1 MRVAATDDGMIEGL
15 RRDRP
20 AFLAS
25 VMTAA
30 EADIAFRGGAG
41 IIDCKDPASGALG
54 ALDTRTVRD
63 IVAVIA
69 GRVPVSATI
78 GDLPAEADAMVS
90 AAAAMSATG
99 VDIVKIGFFGD
110 QDPRQAIAAL
120 GQESRPPIQLVA
132 VLMAD
137 RNPDIS
143 LLPILANHGFAGAM
157 LDTADKSA
165 GRLTTV
171 LSSDR
176 LTEFVQVAAANGL
189 SVGLAGSL
197 QRGDIAGLARLG
209 ADVLGF
215 RGALCTS
222 GRASGLDP
230 KHLAAVRH
238 EFERARSA
246 SAAREKSVA

>member
-1 MRVAATDDGMIEGL
+1 MIEGL

-30 EADIAFRGGAG
+30 EADMTLHGGAG

-54 ALDTRTVRD
+54 ALDAEAVRN

-69 GRVPVSATI
+69 RRVPVSATI

-110 QDPRQAIAAL
+110 EDPRRAIVAL
-120 GQESRPPIQLVA
+120 GQENRPPIQLVA

-143 LLPILANHGFAGAM
+143 LLPILADNGFAGAM

-176 LTEFVQVAAANGL
+176 LTEFVRVAAANGL
-189 SVGLAGSL
+189 SAGLAGSL
-197 QRGDIAGLARLG
+197 QRCDIAGLERLG
-209 ADVLGF
+209 ADVLGL

-230 KHLAAVRH
+230 KLLAAVRH

>member
-25 VMTAA
+25 VTNAA
-30 EADIAFRGGAG
+30 EAEMAFHGGAN
-41 IIDCKDPASGALG
+41 IIDCKNPASGALG
-54 ALDTRTVRD
+54 ALDTEAVRD
-63 IVAVIA
+63 IVQVIA

-78 GDLPAEADAMVS
+78 GDLPADAGAMLP
-90 AAAAMSATG
+90 AAAAMAATS

-110 QDPRQAIAAL
+110 RDPRPAIVAL
-120 GQESRPPIQLVA
+120 GREKRPPTQLVA

-137 RNPDIS
+137 CSPDIS
-143 LLPILANHGFAGAM
+143 LLPVLAAHGFAGAM

-171 LSSDR
+171 LSKDR
-176 LTEFVQVAAANGL
+176 LSEFVRAAAANGL
-189 SVGLAGSL
+189 SSGLAGSL
-197 QRGDIAGLARLG
+197 QGDDIAGLARLNP
-209 ADVLGF
+209 DVLGF

-222 GRASGLDP
+222 GRVSGLDP
-230 KHLAAVRH
+230 KNLTAVRH

>member
-1 MRVAATDDGMIEGL
+1 MIEGL

-25 VMTAA
+25 VTNAA
-30 EADIAFRGGAG
+30 EAEMAFRGGAG
-41 IIDCKDPASGALG
+41 IIDCKDPATGALG
-54 ALDTRTVRD
+54 ALDAGAVRD
-63 IVAVIA
+63 IVEVIA

-78 GDLPAEADAMVS
+78 GDLPAEADAMVP
-90 AAAAMSATG
+90 AAVIMAATG

-110 QDPRQAIAAL
+110 RDPRPAIVAL
-120 GQESRPPIQLVA
+120 GREKQPSTQLVA

-137 RNPDIS
+137 SNPDFS
-143 LLPILANHGFAGAM
+143 LLPILAAHGFAGAM

-171 LSSDR
+171 LSNDR
-176 LTEFVQVAAANGL
+176 LAEFVRAAAANGL
-189 SVGLAGSL
+189 SSGLAGSL
-197 QRGDIAGLARLG
+197 QRDDIAGLARLNP
-209 ADVLGF
+209 DVLGF
-215 RGALCTS
+215 RGALCAS
-222 GRASGLDP
+222 GRVSGLDP
-230 KHLAAVRH
+230 KKLTAVRY

>member
-1 MRVAATDDGMIEGL
+1 M
-15 RRDRP
+15 
-20 AFLAS
+20 
-25 VMTAA
+25 
-30 EADIAFRGGAG
+30 
-41 IIDCKDPASGALG
+41 
-54 ALDTRTVRD
+54 
-63 IVAVIA
+63 
-69 GRVPVSATI
+69 
-78 GDLPAEADAMVS
+78 
-90 AAAAMSATG
+90 
-99 VDIVKIGFFGD
+99 
-110 QDPRQAIAAL
+110 AL

-137 RNPDIS
+137 RNPDFS
-143 LLPILANHGFAGAM
+143 LLPVLADNGFAGAM

-176 LTEFVQVAAANGL
+176 LTEFVRVAAANGL
-189 SVGLAGSL
+189 SAGLAGSL

-230 KHLAAVRH
+230 KLLAAVRH

>member
-1 MRVAATDDGMIEGL
+1 MIEGL

-30 EADIAFRGGAG
+30 EAEMAFRGGAG

-54 ALDTRTVRD
+54 ALDAEAVRN

-110 QDPRQAIAAL
+110 QDA
-120 GQESRPPIQLVA
+120 RPG
-132 VLMAD
+132 
-137 RNPDIS
+137 
-143 LLPILANHGFAGAM
+143 H
-157 LDTADKSA
+157 
-165 GRLTTV
+165 
-171 LSSDR
+171 
-176 LTEFVQVAAANGL
+176 
-189 SVGLAGSL
+189 
-197 QRGDIAGLARLG
+197 
-209 ADVLGF
+209 
-215 RGALCTS
+215 RGAWS
-222 GRASGLDP
+222 GKPTAHPTRRRADGGPQSGY
-230 KHLAAVRH
+230 LASSH
-238 EFERARSA
+238 TCG
-246 SAAREKSVA
+246 